1 MVGLLRGCSSL
12 TRDGHMNRFFCL
24 LGIFLVLADSGLA
37 ESLPGTTSEPLYPD
51 RVKMS

>member
-24 LGIFLVLADSGLA
+24 LGIFLVLA